1 MIADIQE
8 FTASVDP
15 LWQWL
20 AVMGAGAIPF
30 VESYGAGPIGIV
42 VGVTPI
48 VAILAAIVGNI
59 ASMTIVV
66 LATSGARDKLT
77 NAEKPLS
84 PRRQRFTRAFDK
96 WGVPGVSL
104 LSVSGFCRARSRR
117 QSWWESARRSRRSS
131 SGRSSRSSCGAS
143 RSERSPGP
151 PSPRSAVE
159 CVNNSGLT
167 VRHDATPAS
176 TGAFA
181 RASPELLTSGAGGAR
196 ALVLSC

>member
-42 VGVTPI
+42 VGVAPI

-104 LSVSGFCRARSRR
+104 LGQWILPS
-117 QSWWESARRSRRSS
+117 QITSS
-131 SGRSSRSSCGAS
+131 IMVGIGAS
-143 RSERSPGP
+143 KQKVIVWQVISIILWGVAFGALAWA
-151 PSPRSAVE
+151 AVAAIR
-159 CVNNSGLT
+159 G
-167 VRHDATPAS
+167 
-176 TGAFA
+176 
-181 RASPELLTSGAGGAR
+181 
-196 ALVLSC
+196 